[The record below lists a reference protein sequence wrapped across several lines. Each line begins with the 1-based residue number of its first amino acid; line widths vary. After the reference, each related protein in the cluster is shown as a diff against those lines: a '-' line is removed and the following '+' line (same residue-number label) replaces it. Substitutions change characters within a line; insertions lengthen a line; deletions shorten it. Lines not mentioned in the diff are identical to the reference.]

1 MPAAVATPATAAQ
14 AEHAP
19 ASAQMNVRIN
29 AALKEQGDAVLAR
42 NGITP
47 SQAVRSLWAY
57 LATHDD
63 LPEYLK
69 EQQERPSDEER
80 ARRLAAVDRA
90 SGLAWKLAEE
100 SGLLPKGSAQRY
112 RDWSGVEQNPAE
124 YWQRVKEEA
133 WDEKAEQYRATVEA
147 SHA

>member
-1 MPAAVATPATAAQ
+1 MPAAVATPIAAAQ
-14 AEHAP
+14 AECAP

-57 LATHDD
+57 LATHGD

-69 EQQERPSDEER
+69 EQQERPSDEELL
-80 ARRLAAVDRA
+80 RRFPELCVTPEAALERLGGRPD
-90 SGLAWKLAEE
+90 
-100 SGLLPKGSAQRY
+100 AQ
-112 RDWSGVEQNPAE
+112 
-124 YWQRVKEEA
+124 
-133 WDEKAEQYRATVEA
+133 
-147 SHA
+147 